1 MVWTRIEIDYL
12 VDFYSKSNR
21 LLISIFTV
29 IVIDIVT
36 LPYPRLSCRDAP
48 PLECS
53 VHCVRSHEL
62 PVSMHMHCTQLVMS
76 LNTICQL
83 VFWSV
88 SLNPLPALSS
98 GGPFEA
104 TSLCARARA

>member
-1 MVWTRIEIDYL
+1 MNHIPGRFAPSWTSTTGIPAA
-12 VDFYSKSNR
+12 S
-21 LLISIFTV
+21 TAGM
-29 IVIDIVT
+29 
-36 LPYPRLSCRDAP
+36 PP

-53 VHCVRSHEL
+53 VHCIRSHEL

-76 LNTICQL
+76 LNTIYQL

-88 SLNPLPALSS
+88 SLTPLPALSS